1 MKSLETCYGFLV
13 IIHGESMLGGNNRA
27 VVITGAST
35 GIGAACALHLDRLG
49 FTVFAGVRKSE
60 DGAALQKESSDR
72 LVPIELDVTDFSSI
86 QKSQVL
92 VSQYNTNSG
101 LYGLVNNAGIA
112 VVGPIEAVP
121 IADLRQQLEVNVI
134 GQVAVTQ
141 AFLPLVRQAR
151 GRIVNMGS
159 IAGLSTMPLM
169 GPYSA
174 SKFALEAITDALRLE
189 VQQWGIHV
197 AIIEPGA
204 IATPIWNKSAI
215 EAAER
220 EAAIETELRTLYK
233 PVVAAVR
240 KVVGDA
246 SKRAISPDAVAR
258 VVEEALTA
266 STPKTRYRVGTDAK
280 LRAFMVKLLPDRI
293 SDKLLTWIL
302 KLPH

>member
-1 MKSLETCYGFLV
+1 MSIGDT
-13 IIHGESMLGGNNRA
+13 RA

-49 FTVFAGVRKSE
+49 FTVFAGVRKLE
-60 DGAALQKESSDR
+60 AAEALRQSSSDR
-72 LVPIELDVTDFSSI
+72 LVPVELDVTDLPTI
-86 QKSQVL
+86 QKSLEV
-92 VSQYNTNSG
+92 VSGAMGDRG
-101 LYGLVNNAGIA
+101 LFGLINNAGVA
-112 VVGPIEAVP
+112 VVGPLEAVP
-121 IADLRQQLEVNVI
+121 ISDLRHQLEVNVI

-141 AFLPLVRQAR
+141 AFLPLLRQAR

-197 AIIEPGA
+197 AIVEPGA
-204 IATPIWNKSAI
+204 IATPIWNKSTI

-220 EAAIETELRTLYK
+220 EAAIGTELRTLYK

-240 KVVGDA
+240 KVVGEA
-246 SKRAISPDAVAR
+246 SKRAISPDAVVQ
-258 VVEEALTA
+258 VVEDALTA
-266 STPKTRYRVGTDAK
+266 LSPKTRYLVGTDAK
-280 LRAFMVKLLPDRI
+280 FRALMVKLLPDRI